1 MARDKMFQHYGE
13 RCLHQT
19 PEAIEEFK
27 VIIGAA
33 GKGATPNGKALF
45 EAAKARYMF
54 NAFLKSFDTAG
65 SPQAKS
71 IFNDVAME
79 AGVKSGNKYMAD
91 AMEELGT
98 DAIARQ
104 RGFNIDDVR
113 LNNGIYDVS
122 KLDLDKKILQNLI

>member
-1 MARDKMFQHYGE
+1 MFQTLE
-13 RCLHQT
+13 RYVFASNS
-19 PEAIEEFK
+19 PEAIEAFK

-54 NAFLKSFDTAG
+54 NAFLKSFDSAG

-71 IFNDVAME
+71 IFNDVSMT
-79 AGVKSGNKYMAD
+79 AGVKSGNKYMSD

-98 DAIARQ
+98 DAIQ
-104 RGFNIDDVR
+104 NYRGFSIDDVR
-113 LNNGIYDVS
+113 LNNIINRIDWR
-122 KLDLDKKILQNLI
+122 L